1 MLPTQR
7 TWDTPPILLSN
18 PWKTMQQN
26 VQILFNTMLLCG
38 AKQMDTP
45 KTAFRKKAR
54 YKKNLKITPKQE
66 KQNFY
71 TRRL

>member
-1 MLPTQR
+1 M
-7 TWDTPPILLSN
+7 I
-18 PWKTMQQN
+18 
-26 VQILFNTMLLCG
+26 QILFNTMFLCG
-38 AKQMDTP
+38 AEQMDTT

-54 YKKNLKITPKQE
+54 YKKKLKITPKQE